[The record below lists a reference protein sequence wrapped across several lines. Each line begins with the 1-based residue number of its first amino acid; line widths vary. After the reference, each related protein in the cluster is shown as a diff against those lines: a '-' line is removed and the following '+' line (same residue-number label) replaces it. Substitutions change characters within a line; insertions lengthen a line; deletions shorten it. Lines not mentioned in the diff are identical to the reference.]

1 MATFNFPVYSKDDL
15 YYYKHLTPT
24 KCIMVG
30 LGSIRNVDLTPL
42 FEEQEIINTN
52 AWNDVLNLNST
63 IITKQQFDEF
73 RKETINQLIKY

>member
-1 MATFNFPVYSKDDL
+1 
-15 YYYKHLTPT
+15 
-24 KCIMVG
+24 MVG

-63 IITKQQFDEF
+63 IITKLQFDEF